1 MKRFLIVL
9 LSLTILLIT
18 VVIGAQNDQLVT
30 VNYLIAQS
38 ELKLSALLAVMLVFG
53 IAIAALAFSLIG
65 LQMRWK
71 MRAMKK
77 QLGRRPS
84 VDD

>member
-1 MKRFLIVL
+1 M
-9 LSLTILLIT
+9 
-18 VVIGAQNDQLVT
+18 
-30 VNYLIAQS
+30 
-38 ELKLSALLAVMLVFG
+38 SALLAVMLVFG